1 MIWKHTEQNVPGM
14 FKCTCLEGLLDTMTN
29 LSHGSEPLDE
39 KSDTGIVNTYPG
51 KNMSMILRFFN
62 CMCMY

>member
-1 MIWKHTEQNVPGM
+1 MYAS
-14 FKCTCLEGLLDTMTN
+14 TCLEGLLDTMTN